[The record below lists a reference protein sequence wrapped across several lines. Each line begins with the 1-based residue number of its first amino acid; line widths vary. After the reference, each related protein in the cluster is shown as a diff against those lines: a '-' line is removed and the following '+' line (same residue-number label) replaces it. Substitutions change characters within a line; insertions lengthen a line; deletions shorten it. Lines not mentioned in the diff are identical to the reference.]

1 MKVFLNEIKAQGILV
16 TFEEEKLKIKA
27 AKGAMTPEI
36 MAALKEKKAALI
48 DYFESGVGKT
58 YPLSFSQER
67 LWFLDQYEEN
77 SNTYHMPGLLRFN
90 GKLDREVLK
99 QTLAQIVKRH
109 EVLRSNFISK
119 DEQNFQSVNALES
132 IALEEIALHGQD
144 LKDVIAKEL
153 EKPFDLASD
162 PLLRTILFSKNETE
176 SYLFVNMHHII
187 TDGWSIGLL
196 IQELVTFYAAYK
208 NDQEAGMPALEI
220 QYGDYAVWQKEYLS
234 GEVLQE
240 KLDYWEKTLAGVE
253 PLALPTSYPRP
264 AKQTYKGAKFSFEL
278 SPEVST
284 GLNRISKANDAT
296 LYMTVLS
303 AFSLLLSKYSNQKD
317 IVIGTAIANRERAE
331 LEALIGFFVNTLAIR
346 TDLSEDV
353 SFNTLVQRTKE
364 TLLNAYEHQD
374 VPFEKIV
381 DTLNIARDQSRS
393 PIFQVMLVL
402 QNTPTFSMELP
413 EVNVR
418 LEELHNDV
426 AKFDLTMTLEES
438 GDRLKGYIEY
448 ASDLFSQDY
457 IEQMVVHF
465 KTLLQAI
472 VADEKTTLSCYSI
485 LDENEKEALLVSLN
499 QSGVAYDKQ
508 STIHSFFE
516 IQAEQTPENVA
527 IVYEDNTLTY
537 AELNEKANQLAHY
550 LLAQGLSP
558 DDLIAI
564 SMQRSFEMIIALLAV
579 LKAGAA
585 YVPVDPSYPQE
596 RIDYIIADSKA
607 SLVLTEESM
616 KQIDSSAYE
625 TTNPVTA
632 VHSENLAYVIYTSGS
647 TGKPKGVM
655 LEHRGVVNLNEWY
668 SNTYEFNETSA
679 NLIIISFGF
688 DAVQKNIFSVFK
700 TGGKIVLPRSEHY
713 DADYLAGLIDRHNC
727 THLNCV
733 PSAFYPMLELSE
745 DHKEIASLKYVLVG
759 GEASKK
765 EILDPWLS
773 KVDTQL
779 VNVYG
784 PTECNDISLAY
795 LLDKNDITLQSI
807 PIGRPINN
815 VKVYILDEHLQL
827 VPKGVAAE
835 LHIAGDAV
843 SRGYLHQKE
852 MTDEKFIDNPFGK
865 GKLYK
870 TGDLVKYLQDG
881 NVEYLGRVDD
891 QVKIRGFRIELGEIE
906 QQLLLIDEVKDA
918 VVLAVENENKQKVL
932 VGYVTTVN
940 NEALNNAEMQEQL
953 KVHLPEFMVPVSFVT
968 LEEMPFTPN
977 GKVDKKALERLDV
990 DMQSSRE
997 YVAPRNKRETQ
1008 LAGIFETVLKVEKV
1022 GVHDDF
1028 FELGGHSLLA
1038 TQLVSKTR
1046 SELEVELPL
1055 KELFNHTTVAS
1066 LSEYI
1071 DSNDTASRRTPILKV
1086 EGEDR
1091 SVLSFAQE
1099 RLWFIDQLAPGS
1111 SEYNLPIALM
1121 ISGELNLEHVEKS
1134 LNKIILR
1141 HETLRSIFPSRDGQV
1156 QQQILEAFEL
1166 KLSVIDLSGEV
1177 STDVA
1182 YEKARELAQ
1191 KEAYTPFDLAK
1202 GPLLRAEVMTLT
1214 PTEHVL
1220 MLNVHHIISD
1230 GWSMG
1235 ILFKEFD
1242 EMMSALAKGEEA
1254 ALPELGIN
1262 YVDYSV
1268 WERERLASGALDADL
1283 AYWEEELS
1291 DFPAKLN
1298 VMRLENESPKRD
1310 ENAVKTITKTVD
1322 AVLVS
1327 KLSVLQKE
1335 KNWTLNQMLLA
1346 VYSSLIYR
1354 YTTQSSMVIAVPNA
1368 NRPTSE
1374 TEEIIGFFV
1383 NTMLIKLDL
1392 DYSDSYAQITEQV
1405 KDKLLSAIDHQDAP
1419 FQNIIE
1425 NIRTHDSCMDIEDS
1439 VQFAFNSLPMGAPPK
1454 NSANPLSYEV
1464 FDIGVEGSKTL
1475 LTLTLAVV
1483 EENIEIQFTY
1493 KNAQLSDE
1501 KVEKFLTHYHELI
1514 DVFCQDT
1521 EDLVVL
1527 APIFNQE
1534 VITHS
1539 KVAASEIVNVYP
1551 LTQMQNDLSLQGKIN
1566 FNNKYL
1572 IGLYYAVEE
1581 EMDVPAFKK
1590 AILHVFNHTD
1600 ALNIQVVEYE
1610 GMNYQMQLNRPM
1622 QDAII
1627 EIEVDETTTLEKQ
1640 IPKKAAEYIDVDKGI
1655 TTKALLVYKEGVLKY
1670 VSYMSHHVTL
1680 DGLSIP
1686 TLKSLVDR
1694 TYKEYVKTQTFLP
1707 VENPTTLDDLDYL
1720 IKIYNRE
1727 QIDFW
1732 REPLSKIGDIPIF
1745 NASNLGKQRIDE
1757 LLLDKD
1763 TLKVLNAIK
1772 KKYKIS
1778 LFVLMYTIFISVLY
1792 RVFRF
1797 PDDIVIFEPRS
1808 VKKSLK
1814 DMSLGIYT
1822 DIRPMIIKQEWFHP
1836 EVSIVELAEKL
1847 HQSQEENTEK
1857 LSMYAQSQLIKN
1869 NHIIFGVNFVPRLRE
1884 KTFKPLDHIPENEVQ
1899 FTVFSGR
1906 AYSLLFTY
1914 PENIFNGIDVKEK
1927 YRLAVE
1933 SLIPKE
1939 DVGILEMTF
1948 VSEEEKKE
1956 QLEDFN
1962 QNQRS
1967 YSTEKTVHQLFE
1979 EQVAKTPEQTAVV
1992 YEGENLTYADLNAK
2006 ANRLASYLSAQ
2017 GVKADDRVAIC
2028 TKRSFETVIGSLAI
2042 LKAGAAYVPV
2052 DPNYP
2057 DERIEYM
2064 LEDSNTSL
2072 LLTQKNL
2079 SEQLGSLHTN
2089 LVAIDEE
2096 SLFVDFEE
2104 SNLCVPMTS
2113 DNLVYMIYTSGSTG
2127 NPKGVMVKHSGF
2139 VNLIEWYSNTFDIS
2153 TQSATTLIS
2162 SLSFDL
2168 TQKNIFATLISGA
2181 TLVMPKDEGFDPE
2194 NLLSTIS
2201 ENSCTYLN
2209 CAPSAFYAL
2218 LEASSEGYAELS
2230 TLKYVFLGGESINLD
2245 SIAAWLNSSKTTLVN
2260 SYGPTECSDVVS
2272 YYELENT
2279 ETLKGEIP
2287 IGKPISNTLLYILDE
2302 KLELVPKGASG
2313 ELHIAGVGL
2322 ARGYLHQAE
2331 MTDASF
2337 IDNPFVPGSKM
2348 YKTGDLVS
2356 YHDDGNIEY
2365 LGRIDDQVKIR
2376 GFRIELGEI
2385 ENKLLQI
2392 EGIKEAVVLA
2402 KENEQGQKI
2411 LVSYYTSQN
2420 DEEVNIALIKD
2431 NLKKHLPEFMVPS
2444 AYVPVEEMPLTPNAK
2459 IDKKALLT
2467 LDINVVASSAYVA
2480 PRDEEETILASVF
2493 AEVLNVEKVGI
2504 YDNFFELGGNSI
2516 LSVQVSSKSKVAG
2529 LDLKLPDIFQGQS
2542 VAGILE
2548 LSKSESRYELVDL
2561 EKEAI
2566 LDETLQPLPK
2576 EPKNTDKEVFL
2587 TGATGFVGRYL
2598 LHELLSTS
2606 DVKVSCLVRGA
2617 SVEEGMAKLKKS
2629 LSEYQLWDECYVSRI
2644 HVVLGDLV
2652 AEKLGIDEEV
2662 YEALCQNVDR
2672 IYHSAVYMNNMAS
2685 YDFLAEVNVD
2695 GIEKILRLACTGKQ
2709 KPLEYISTVNIFH
2722 TLEIVNEDTP
2732 IEGQK
2737 HLKSDGYGATKFLA
2751 EKLILM
2757 AQERGFDISL
2767 YRLGLVVGDEKIGR
2781 SDRSQWFYK
2790 LLNACVELKAAPDFK
2805 EWVLPLTPVDFV
2817 SKAVVTLATSKE
2829 ENRVYHLAA
2838 PFNVRFMDL
2847 ITMYNAANPEKIE
2860 IVSEDEFINR
2870 VNAYAERLPVIDY
2883 MTENMKLGFK
2893 NFIDVDKNPF
2903 LHSFKTMNTLREQGV
2918 AFTTFDEALAL
2929 NYFESSKFD

>member
-1 MKVFLNEIKAQGILV
+1 MKDFLNEIKAQGILV
-16 TFEEEKLKIKA
+16 TFEEGKLKIKA

-36 MAALKEKKAALI
+36 MAALKEKKPALM
-48 DYFESGVGKT
+48 DYFETGVGKT

-77 SNTYHMPGLLRFN
+77 SNTYHMPGLLRFK

-99 QTLAQIVKRH
+99 QTLAEIVKRH
-109 EVLRSNFISK
+109 EALRTSFITK
-119 DEQNFQSVNALES
+119 DEENFQSINPVES
-132 IALEEIALHGQD
+132 IVLEEVSLNGQD
-144 LKDVIAKEL
+144 LNTLIAKEL
-153 EKPFDLASD
+153 ERPFNLASD

-208 NDQEAGMPALEI
+208 NGQNAAMPPLEI

-234 GEVLQE
+234 GEVLKE

-253 PLALPTSYPRP
+253 PLALPTSHPRP
-264 AKQTYKGAKFSFEL
+264 AKQTYRGAKYAFEL
-278 SPEVST
+278 SPKISA
-284 GLNRISKANDAT
+284 GLNRISKNNDAT

-346 TDLSEDV
+346 TDLSEDL
-353 SFNTLVQRTKE
+353 SFDALVQKTKE

-402 QNTPTFSMELP
+402 QNTPSFSMDLP
-413 EVNVR
+413 EVNVT

-438 GDRLKGYIEY
+438 EDRLKGYIEY
-448 ASDLFSQDY
+448 ASDLFTEAY
-457 IEQMVVHF
+457 IAQMVTHF
-465 KTLLQAI
+465 QKLLEGI
-472 VADEKTTLSCYSI
+472 VSAEALPLSQYSI
-485 LDENEKEALLVSLN
+485 LGEAEKEELLVTLN
-499 QSGVAYDKQ
+499 ESAVPYDKEA
-508 STIHSFFE
+508 TIHRFFE
-516 IQAEQTPENVA
+516 TQAAKTPDNIAV
-527 IVYEDNTLTY
+527 VYEDQTLTY
-537 AELNEKANQLAHY
+537 AELNEKANRLAHY
-550 LLAQGLSP
+550 LLAQGISP

-564 SMQRSFEMIIALLAV
+564 SMERSFDMIVSLLAV

-607 SLVLTEESM
+607 SLVLTEGSL
-616 KQIDSSAYE
+616 KAIDSSSYPG
-625 TTNPVTA
+625 TNPETA
-632 VHSENLAYVIYTSGS
+632 VRSDNLAYVIYTSGS

-668 SNTYEFNETSA
+668 STTYDFNEESA

-688 DAVQKNIFSVFK
+688 DAVQKNIFSILK
-700 TGGKIVLPRSEHY
+700 TGGKLVLPRSEHY
-713 DADYLAGLIDRHNC
+713 DAEYLAGLIEKERC

-733 PSAFYPMLELSE
+733 PSAFYPMLELSP
-745 DHKEIASLKYVLVG
+745 DYKEIASLRYVLVG

-773 KVDTQL
+773 KVQTEL

-795 LLDKNDITLQSI
+795 LLDKNDTSLQSI

-827 VPKGVAAE
+827 VPKGVPAE

-843 SRGYLHQKE
+843 SRGYLYQKE
-852 MTDEKFIDNPFGK
+852 MTDEKFIDNPFGE

-870 TGDLVKYLQDG
+870 TGDLVKYLEDG

-906 QQLLLIDEVKDA
+906 QQLLLIDEIKDA
-918 VVLAVENENKQKVL
+918 VVLAKENENKQKVL
-932 VGYVTTVN
+932 VGYVTTLN
-940 NEALNNAEMQEQL
+940 NEALDNAEVQEKL
-953 KVHLPEFMVPVSFVT
+953 KVHLPEFMVPVSFVY
-968 LEEMPFTPN
+968 LDAMPFTPN

-990 DMQSSRE
+990 EMQSSRE
-997 YVAPRNKRETQ
+997 YVAPRNEREEQ
-1008 LAGIFETVLKVEKV
+1008 LAAIFEAVLKVEKV

-1038 TQLVSKTR
+1038 TQLVSKAR

-1086 EGEDR
+1086 SEEQR

-1099 RLWFIDQLAPGS
+1099 RLWFIDQLSPGS
-1111 SEYNLPIALM
+1111 SEYNLPIALT
-1121 ISGELNLEHVEKS
+1121 ISGELNLSHVETA
-1134 LNKIILR
+1134 LNKVIER
-1141 HETLRSIFPSRDGQV
+1141 HETLRTVFPSKDGEV
-1156 QQQILEAFEL
+1156 QQQILEHSDL
-1166 KLSVIDLSGEV
+1166 KVGLIDLSEEE
-1177 STDVA
+1177 SSEAA
-1182 YEKARELAQ
+1182 YAKAKELAQ
-1191 KEAYTPFDLAK
+1191 KEAYTPFDLAE
-1202 GPLLRAEVMTLT
+1202 GPLLRAEVMRIS

-1220 MLNVHHIISD
+1220 MLNVHHIVSD

-1242 EMMSALAKGEEA
+1242 EMMSALAKGEDA
-1254 ALPELGIN
+1254 TLPALGIN

-1268 WERERLASGALDADL
+1268 WERERLASGALDEDL

-1291 DFPAKLN
+1291 DFPGRLN
-1298 VMRLENESPKRD
+1298 VTRLENVTKKAD
-1310 ENAVKTITKTVD
+1310 ENSVRTISKTVD
-1322 AVLVS
+1322 AALVT
-1327 KLSVLQKE
+1327 KLNTLQKQH
-1335 KNWTLNQMLLA
+1335 NWTMNQMLLS
-1346 VYSSLIYR
+1346 VYSALIYR
-1354 YTTQSSMVIAVPNA
+1354 YTNQDSMVIAVPNA

-1392 DYSDSYAQITEQV
+1392 DYSSSYAQITEQV
-1405 KDKLLSAIDHQDAP
+1405 KGKLLSAIDHQDAP

-1425 NIRTHDSCMDIEDS
+1425 SIRAHDSCMDIEES

-1454 NSANPLSYEV
+1454 NSANPLNYEV

-1475 LTLTLAVV
+1475 LTLTLSIVDDKV
-1483 EENIEIQFTY
+1483 EISFTY

-1501 KVEKFLTHYHELI
+1501 KVETFLSHYHDLLAS
-1514 DVFCQDT
+1514 FCHDT

-1527 APIFNQE
+1527 APIFNRE
-1534 VITHS
+1534 VIAYS

-1551 LTQMQNDLSLQGKIN
+1551 FTQMQNDLSLQGKIN

-1581 EMDVPAFKK
+1581 EMDIPAFKK
-1590 AILHVFNHTD
+1590 AILHVLNHTD
-1600 ALNIQVVEYE
+1600 ALNVQVVEYE

-1622 QDAII
+1622 KDAII
-1627 EIEVDETTTLEKQ
+1627 EIEIDENSTLEKQ
-1640 IPKKAAEYIDVDKGI
+1640 IPQKAAEYIDVDKGV
-1655 TTKALLVYKEGVLKY
+1655 TTKALLVYRNAVLKY

-1686 TLKSLVDR
+1686 TLKSLVDK
-1694 TYKEYVKTQTFLP
+1694 TYKAYVKTGTLLP
-1707 VENPTTLDDLDYL
+1707 VDNPTTLDDLAYL

-1727 QIDFW
+1727 QVEFW

-1757 LLLDKD
+1757 LLLDKE
-1763 TLKVLNAIK
+1763 TLKVLNGIK

-1792 RVFRF
+1792 RIYRF
-1797 PDDIVIFEPRS
+1797 QDDIVIFEPRS

-1836 EVSIVELAEKL
+1836 GVTIVELAEKI
-1847 HQSQEENTEK
+1847 HQNQEEVTEK

-1869 NHIIFGVNFVPRLRE
+1869 NNMIFGVNFVPRLRE

-1933 SLIPKE
+1933 SMIPKE

-1956 QLEDFN
+1956 QLVDFN
-1962 QNQRS
+1962 QTQTP
-1967 YSTEKTVHQLFE
+1967 YSAEKTVHQLFE
-1979 EQVAKTPEQTAVV
+1979 AQAAKTPEQTAVV
-1992 YEGENLTYADLNAK
+1992 YEGERLSYAELNAK
-2006 ANRLASYLSAQ
+2006 ANRLARYLVET

-2028 TKRSFETVIGSLAI
+2028 TKRSFETTIGSLAI
-2042 LKAGAAYVPV
+2042 LKAGAAYVPI

-2064 LEDSNTSL
+2064 LEDSNTSV
-2072 LLTQKNL
+2072 LLTQSNL
-2079 SEQLGSLHTN
+2079 TEQLASLHTN
-2089 LVAIDEE
+2089 TLAIDDAQRFE
-2096 SLFVDFEE
+2096 SYDE
-2104 SNLCVPMTS
+2104 SDLSVSMS
-2113 DNLVYMIYTSGSTG
+2113 SENLVYMIYTSGSTG

-2139 VNLIEWYSNTFDIS
+2139 VNLIEWYSKTFHID
-2153 TQSATTLIS
+2153 TQSSTALIS

-2181 TLVMPKDEGFDPE
+2181 TLVLPKDEGFDPE
-2194 NLLSTIS
+2194 YLLSTIA
-2201 ENSCTYLN
+2201 ENGCTFLN

-2218 LEASSEGYAELS
+2218 LDASAPDYTPLQS
-2230 TLKYVFLGGESINLD
+2230 LKYVFLGGESINLD
-2245 SIAAWLNSSKTTLVN
+2245 SISAWLNSTQTTLVN

-2279 ETLKGEIP
+2279 HTLAGEIP
-2287 IGKPISNTLLYILDE
+2287 IGRPVSNTALYILDE
-2302 KLELVPKGASG
+2302 KLDLVPKGASG

-2322 ARGYLHQAE
+2322 ARGYLHQPE
-2331 MTDASF
+2331 MTDAQF
-2337 IDNPFVPGSKM
+2337 IDNPFVPGTKM

-2356 YHDDGNIEY
+2356 YQNDGNIEY

-2385 ENKLLQI
+2385 ENRLLQLD
-2392 EGIKEAVVLA
+2392 GIKEAVVLA
-2402 KENEQGQKI
+2402 KEDENHQKV
-2411 LVSYYTSQN
+2411 LVAYYTSSA
-2420 DEEVNIALIKD
+2420 DEEVNVAFVKD
-2431 NLKKHLPEFMVPS
+2431 NLKKHLPEFMVPA
-2444 AYVPVEEMPLTPNAK
+2444 AYVPVEKMPLTPNAK
-2459 IDKKALLT
+2459 IDKKALLA
-2467 LDINVVASSAYVA
+2467 LDINVASTSVYVA
-2480 PRDEEETILASVF
+2480 PRDEEEAILASVF

-2548 LSKSESRYELVDL
+2548 LSKSDERYELVDL

-2566 LDETLQPLPK
+2566 LDETLQPLAK
-2576 EPKNTDKEVFL
+2576 EEKSVDKEVFI

-2606 DVKVSCLVRGA
+2606 DVKVHCLVRG
-2617 SVEEGMAKLKKS
+2617 SSIEEGLKKLKKS
-2629 LSEYQLWDECYVSRI
+2629 MSEYALWDEAYASRI
-2644 HVVLGDLV
+2644 NVVLGDLV

-2662 YEALCQNVDR
+2662 YDMLCQKADR

-2722 TLEIVNEDTP
+2722 TLEIMNEDSP

-2751 EKLILM
+2751 EKLILI
-2757 AQERGFDISL
+2757 AQERGFDINI
-2767 YRLGLVVGDEKIGR
+2767 YRLGLVTGDERIGR
-2781 SDRSQWFYK
+2781 NDRSQWFYK
-2790 LLNACVELKAAPDFK
+2790 LLNACVELKAVPDFK
-2805 EWVLPLTPVDFV
+2805 EWVLPLAPVDFV
-2817 SKAVVTLATSKE
+2817 AKAVVTLATSKE
-2829 ENRVYHLAA
+2829 ENRVYHLSS
-2838 PFNVRFMDL
+2838 PFNVRVMDL
-2847 ITMYNAANPEKIE
+2847 VAMYNAVSPEKIE
-2860 IVSEDEFINR
+2860 IVPEEVFMEK
-2870 VNAYAERLPVIDY
+2870 VEAYHERLPVIDY
-2883 MTENMKLGFK
+2883 MTENMKIGFK
-2893 NFIDVDKNPF
+2893 NFVEVNKNPF

-2918 AFTTFDEALAL
+2918 EFTTFNEALAL